1 MGANPALWTS
11 YNIIINYI
19 EQLARVAVVIL
30 NWNGREFLR
39 NFLPSV
45 LANSMNV
52 AEVIVAD
59 NASTDSS
66 IEFLQDNFPEVR
78 IITNRTNGGFAR
90 GYNDSLAEVDADY
103 FVLLNSD
110 IEVTPNWIQPV
121 IALMESDKSI
131 AACQPKLLSYYDR
144 GKFEYAGAAGGFIDK
159 YGYPFCRGRI
169 FQHIETDEGQ
179 YNDAIEIFWATGACM
194 FVRADLYRQF
204 NGLDADFFA
213 HMEEIDFCWRLK
225 NGGYKVMYCPDSV
238 VYHVGGGTLP
248 KKSSQKTYLNFRN
261 NLALL
266 YKNLPTHLVIP
277 VFMVRFPL
285 DGIAAFKFLLD
296 GGFRDF
302 YAVLRAHLY
311 FYSHLLELRR
321 KRKLLAKSMVHGI
334 YNKTLVKEYYIN
346 KKTLFTQLDPGDFS
360 L

>member
-1 MGANPALWTS
+1 
-11 YNIIINYI
+11 
-19 EQLARVAVVIL
+19 LAHIAVVIL

-39 NFLPSV
+39 KFLPSV
-45 LANSMNV
+45 LEHSSDV

-66 IEFLQDNFPEVR
+66 IEFLQDNFPDVR

-90 GYNDSLAEVDADY
+90 GYNEALAEVKADY
-103 FVLLNSD
+103 YVLLNSD

-121 IALMESDKSI
+121 INLMESDKSI
-131 AACQPKLLSYYDR
+131 AACQPKLRSYLEKE
-144 GKFEYAGAAGGFIDK
+144 KFEYAGAAGGFIDE

-169 FQHIETDEGQ
+169 FQHIETDTGQ
-179 YNDAIEIFWATGACM
+179 YNDAVEIFWATGACM

-204 NGLDADFFA
+204 GGLDQDFFA

-225 NGGYKVMYCPDSV
+225 NGGYKIMFCPDSV

-261 NLALL
+261 NISLL
-266 YKNLPTHLVIP
+266 YKNLPSHLLFP

-285 DGIAAFKFLLD
+285 DGIAALKFLLD

-311 FYSHLLELRR
+311 FYTHFSEIHR
-321 KRKLLAKSMVHGI
+321 KRKQLTQSMVHGI
-334 YNKTLVKEYYIN
+334 YKGNLVKEYYFN
-346 KKTLFTQLDPGDFS
+346 KKTLFTHLNPKDFAE
-360 L
+360 